1 MTAGL
6 GFGRSRLGDRRQ
18 RFPRVRPGAAPLDG
32 IAMARAMAES
42 PHRPL
47 LLREVLRC
55 LQPRSGD
62 VVVDA
67 TVGGGGHAQAILAHL
82 GSRGRLIGLDV
93 DGPAL
98 ERTTA
103 RLRQAGIGPR
113 VFTPH
118 AASFADLPDV
128 LAREGLDGV
137 DLVLVD
143 LGVSSMQVDDSARGF
158 DPAVSGPLDLRLN
171 PALPDTAAELVA
183 RMGTGALATLLAS
196 AVDEPHAHV
205 IAEAL
210 TRTRITTTHALHR
223 AMRDAL
229 AAARPDLP
237 VRTIA
242 QCIRRTLLALRIAV
256 NDELGAL
263 ERLLA
268 GLPGCLAPHGRVAV
282 LTFHSGEDR
291 RVKQAFREG
300 QRSGVY
306 SSVARD
312 VIRSTKAETRADRRA
327 MAVKL
332 RWAVRAAPTR
342 PRAPTRA

>member
-1 MTAGL
+1 MTA
-6 GFGRSRLGDRRQ
+6 RSRRGVSKLGNRRQ
-18 RFPRVRPGAAPLDG
+18 RFPRARAGAAPLDG
-32 IAMARAMAES
+32 DAIARALIES

-47 LLREVLRC
+47 LLPEVLRC
-55 LQPRSGD
+55 LQPRPGD

-67 TVGGGGHAQAILAHL
+67 TLGGGGHAQALLAHL
-82 GSRGRLIGLDV
+82 GPRGRLIGLDV
-93 DGPAL
+93 DEPAL

-103 RLRQAGIGPR
+103 RLRHAGFGAR

-118 AASFADLPDV
+118 AANFADLPDV
-128 LAREGLDGV
+128 LAREGLATV

-143 LGVSSMQVDDSARGF
+143 LGVSSMQVDDPARGF

-171 PALPDTAAELVA
+171 PALPETAAELVA
-183 RMGTGALATLLAS
+183 RIEPGALATLLAS

-210 TRTRITTTHALHR
+210 TRTRVTTTHALHR
-223 AMRDAL
+223 AIRDGL

-242 QCIRRTLLALRIAV
+242 QSIRRTLLALRMAV

-268 GLPGCLAPHGRVAV
+268 ALPRCLAPQGRVAM

-291 RVKQAFREG
+291 RVKQAFRDG
-300 QRSGVY
+300 RRSGVY
-306 SSVARD
+306 TSATRD

-332 RWAVRAAPTR
+332 RCAVRAAPRR
-342 PRAPTRA
+342 PRTRTHA